1 MKQNAII
8 QLCASQ
14 SVGKPSRF
22 RDKSYP
28 SLAYLSDFFDT
39 SQPVKGSAG
48 MIVVRAVVMGPK
60 QPSEK
65 TPKRKKIVPPRWC
78 LNPQAASPSRGANN
92 RQTLSEGTA
101 LGRVGMKPALLLIQ
115 FSVESL
121 DC

>member
-1 MKQNAII
+1 MKLRQNAII
-8 QLCASQ
+8 HLCASQ
-14 SVGKPSRF
+14 SVRKLSRF
-22 RDKSYP
+22 RDQSYQ

-60 QPSEK
+60 QRSKK

-78 LNPQAASPSRGANN
+78 LNPPSPGADN
-92 RQTLSEGTA
+92 RQTLSEETA

-115 FSVESL
+115 FSLESL